1 MFDKSAESFNS
12 IGLITIGIGLALGVM
27 AYGLAKS
34 FGPLFPLLL
43 FGLWS
48 LLQGKNFPIKTAWY
62 SNSYLSSIGFTLW
75 MGWIVA
81 VKSNSGY
88 RLRACPQ
95 YPYRQDTP
103 RYCTSHS
110 AYNLTKANK
119 ALQPTLS

>member
-48 LLQGKNFPIKTAWY
+48 LLQGKNFPIKTAGIVTAIFLLLALLYGWGGLWRL
-62 SNSYLSSIGFTLW
+62 NLIVGIGFVLVPSILT
-75 MGWIVA
+75 GKI
-81 VKSNSGY
+81 
-88 RLRACPQ
+88 LRGTALATVHTISPK
-95 YPYRQDTP
+95 PTK
-103 RYCTSHS
+103 RYS
-110 AYNLTKANK
+110 
-119 ALQPTLS
+119 QR